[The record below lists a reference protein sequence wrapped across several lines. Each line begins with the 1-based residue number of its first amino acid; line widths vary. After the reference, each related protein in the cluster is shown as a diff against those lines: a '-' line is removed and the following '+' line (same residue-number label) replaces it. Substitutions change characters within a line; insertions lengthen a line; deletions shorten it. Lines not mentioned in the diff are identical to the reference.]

1 MNISLSNL
9 IFGVLP
15 FFVLIFEAWIIRGG
29 FENVDGERF
38 PRIIYLFAFLI
49 GLIPIFNFVMSI
61 IFAGVII
68 CVAFDS
74 GSGFKLR
81 KEKSFLYWLFRR
93 D

>member
-15 FFVLIFEAWIIRGG
+15 FFILIFEAWIIRGG
-29 FENVDGERF
+29 FATADGERF
-38 PRIIYLFAFLI
+38 PRIIYLFAFIL
-49 GLIPIFNFVMSI
+49 GLIPIFNFAMSI

-68 CVAFDS
+68 CTAFDS
-74 GSGFKLR
+74 GSSFKLR
-81 KEKSFLYWLFRR
+81 KEKGFLYWLFRR